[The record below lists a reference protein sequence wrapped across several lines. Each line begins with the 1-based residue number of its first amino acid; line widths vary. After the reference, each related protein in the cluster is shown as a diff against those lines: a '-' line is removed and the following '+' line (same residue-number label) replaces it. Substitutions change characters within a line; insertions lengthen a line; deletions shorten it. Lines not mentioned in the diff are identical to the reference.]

1 MDEPLYLVCSALLI
15 SVVIWMLN
23 PFEKLQSLLS
33 SILKKDHGFPEGVR
47 SFEEIPGPKGLPYFG
62 DVLYFARTSE
72 FIAQMSALQNAFQ
85 KYGPVFKRTVMGKTT
100 VFFESPTDVEAVFK
114 SDGRHPMRPDEIFKP
129 QQEYMKSKQLP
140 EGLASL

>member
-1 MDEPLYLVCSALLI
+1 MDEALYLVCSALLI
-15 SVVIWMLN
+15 SVVVWLLN
-23 PFEKLQSLLS
+23 PFEKLHKLLS
-33 SILKKDHGFPEGVR
+33 SLLKRDHGFPEGVR

-62 DVLYFARTSE
+62 DVFNFARTSE
-72 FIAQMSALQNAFQ
+72 FEENMSALQNAFK
-85 KYGPVFKRTVMGKTT
+85 KYGPVFKRTIMGKTI

-129 QQEYMKSKQLP
+129 QQEYMKSRELP